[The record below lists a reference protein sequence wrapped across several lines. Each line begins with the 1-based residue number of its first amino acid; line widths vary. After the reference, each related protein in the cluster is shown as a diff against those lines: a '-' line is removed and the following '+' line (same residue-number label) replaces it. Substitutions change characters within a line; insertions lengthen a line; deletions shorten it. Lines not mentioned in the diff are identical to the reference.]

1 MLDRDLLYQKFIV
14 EDKSVEEVAKYF
26 NTTIGSIN
34 YWNKKYNFHKRKEW
48 KNEEIEYLKENFS
61 SEPIGE
67 IARKLNRNVSAVI
80 LKSRRLRI
88 GSISANMDNLSA
100 YQLGKALG
108 IQARDVVNFINKYGL
123 KARKV
128 KLIKRRVYRIKLSN
142 FWKWAELNKDK
153 IHWEKVE
160 KNILGKEPPW
170 VDDARKEIDIAN
182 KKKYTKWSEYEKDK
196 LRFYYN
202 KGLTYKEIANKLNR
216 GIATVQAMRKK
227 MGLPNKTIEL
237 KWQDEEIGILI
248 DMAFKGYK
256 DEEIA
261 EELGRSK
268 KMVVYKKANLREKGI
283 LPNFRKIKKLSQP
296 VSKNDNSINSNSL

>member
-48 KNEEIEYLKENFS
+48 KNEEIEYLKENFG
-61 SEPIGE
+61 SEPIEE
-67 IARKLNRNVSAVI
+67 IARKLNRSVSAVL

-88 GSISANMDNLSA
+88 GSISANMDNLNTV
-100 YQLGKALG
+100 QLGDALG

-170 VDDARKEIDIAN
+170 VDDARKEIDIAT

-196 LRFYYN
+196 LKFYYN

-227 MGLPNKTIEL
+227 MGLPNKIIEL
-237 KWQDEEIGILI
+237 KWQDEEVEILI
-248 DMAFKGYK
+248 DMAFKGYT
-256 DEEIA
+256 DEQMA

-268 KMVVYKKANLREKGI
+268 KMITNKKQSLRKQGI
-283 LPNFRKIKKLSQP
+283 LPDFRHKRSCSSRQTK
-296 VSKNDNSINSNSL
+296 SNSTNSSSL

>member
-48 KNEEIEYLKENFS
+48 KNEEIEYLKENFG
-61 SEPIGE
+61 SEPIEE
-67 IARKLNRNVSAVI
+67 IARKLNRSVSAVL

-88 GSISANMDNLSA
+88 GSISANMDNLNTV
-100 YQLGKALG
+100 QLGDALG
-108 IQARDVVNFINKYGL
+108 IQAKDVISFITKYGL

-128 KLIKRRVYRIKLSN
+128 KLIKRKVYRIKLSN
-142 FWKWAELNKDK
+142 FWKWAELNKNR
-153 IHWEKVE
+153 IHWDKVE
-160 KNILGKEPPW
+160 KNVLGKEPPW
-170 VDDARKEIDIAN
+170 VDDARKETDITS
-182 KKKYTKWSEYEKDK
+182 KKKYSKWSKYEKDK
-196 LRFYYN
+196 LKFYYN
-202 KGLTYKEIANKLNR
+202 KGLTYKEIANRLNR

-227 MGLPNKTIEL
+227 MGLPNKIIEL
-237 KWQDEEIGILI
+237 KWQDEEIEILI

-283 LPNFRKIKKLSQP
+283 LPDFRHKRSCSSRQTK
-296 VSKNDNSINSNSL
+296 SNSTNSSSL

>member
-1 MLDRDLLYQKFIV
+1 MLDKDLLYQKFIV

-34 YWNKKYNFHKRKEW
+34 YWNKKYNFHKRKKW
-48 KNEEIEYLKENFS
+48 SNEDIVYLKENFGS
-61 SEPIGE
+61 KQIEE
-67 IARKLNRNVSAVI
+67 IAKELNRSVDAI
-80 LKSRRLRI
+80 LIKSRKLRI
-88 GSISANMDNLSA
+88 GSISANMDNLNTV
-100 YQLGKALG
+100 QLGDALG
-108 IQARDVVNFINKYGL
+108 IQAKDVISFITKHGL

-128 KLIKRRVYRIKLSN
+128 KLIKRKVYRIKLSN
-142 FWKWAELNKDK
+142 FWKWAELNKNR
-153 IHWEKVE
+153 IHWDKVE
-160 KNILGKEPPW
+160 KNVLGKEPPW
-170 VDDARKEIDIAN
+170 VDDARKEVDIAT

-202 KGLTYKEIANKLNR
+202 KGLTYKEIANRLNR
-216 GIATVQAMRKK
+216 GIATVRAMRKK
-227 MGLPNKTIEL
+227 MGLPNKIIEL
-237 KWQDEEIGILI
+237 KWQDEEVEILI

>member
-48 KNEEIEYLKENFS
+48 KNEEIEYLKENFGS
-61 SEPIGE
+61 QPIEE

-88 GSISANMDNLSA
+88 GSISANMDNLNTV
-100 YQLGKALG
+100 QLGDALG
-108 IQARDVVNFINKYGL
+108 IQAKDVISFITKYGL

-160 KNILGKEPPW
+160 KNIQSGPSMK
-170 VDDARKEIDIAN
+170 R
-182 KKKYTKWSEYEKDK
+182 TS
-196 LRFYYN
+196 
-202 KGLTYKEIANKLNR
+202 
-216 GIATVQAMRKK
+216 
-227 MGLPNKTIEL
+227 
-237 KWQDEEIGILI
+237 
-248 DMAFKGYK
+248 
-256 DEEIA
+256 
-261 EELGRSK
+261 
-268 KMVVYKKANLREKGI
+268 
-283 LPNFRKIKKLSQP
+283 
-296 VSKNDNSINSNSL
+296 

>member
-1 MLDRDLLYQKFIV
+1 MLDRDLLYKKFII
-14 EDKSVEEVAKYF
+14 EDKTIKEVAEELNVTPKAVF
-26 NTTIGSIN
+26 
-34 YWNKKYNFHKRKEW
+34 YWNQKYNFHKRKEW
-48 KNEEIEYLKENFS
+48 KNEEIEYLKENFG
-61 SEPIGE
+61 SEPIEE
-67 IARKLNRNVSAVI
+67 IARKLNRSVSAVI
-80 LKSRRLRI
+80 LKSRRLRM

-108 IQARDVVNFINKYGL
+108 IQARDVISFITKYGL

-128 KLIKRRVYRIKLSN
+128 KLIKRKVYRIKLNN
-142 FWKWAELNKDK
+142 FWKWAELNKNR
-153 IHWEKVE
+153 IHWDKVE
-160 KNILGKEPPW
+160 KNVLGKEPPW
-170 VDDARKEIDIAN
+170 VDDARKEIDIAT

-196 LRFYYN
+196 LKFYYN
-202 KGLTYKEIANKLNR
+202 KGLTYKEIANRLNR

-227 MGLPNKTIEL
+227 MGLPNKIIEL
-237 KWQDEEIGILI
+237 KWQDEEIEILI

-283 LPNFRKIKKLSQP
+283 LPDFRHKRSCSSRQTK
-296 VSKNDNSINSNSL
+296 SNSTNSSSL

>member
-1 MLDRDLLYQKFIV
+1 MLDRDLLYKKFIV

-48 KNEEIEYLKENFS
+48 KNEEIEYLKENFG
-61 SEPIGE
+61 SEPIEE
-67 IARKLNRNVSAVI
+67 IARKLNRSVSAVL

-88 GSISANMDNLSA
+88 GSISANMDNLNTV
-100 YQLGKALG
+100 QLGDALG
-108 IQARDVVNFINKYGL
+108 IQAKDVICFITKYGL

-128 KLIKRRVYRIKLSN
+128 KLIKRKVYRIKLSN
-142 FWKWAELNKDK
+142 FWKWAELNRNR
-153 IHWEKVE
+153 IHWDKVE
-160 KNILGKEPPW
+160 KNVLGKEPPW
-170 VDDARKEIDIAN
+170 VDDARKETDITS
-182 KKKYTKWSEYEKDK
+182 KKKYSKWSKYEKDK
-196 LRFYYN
+196 LKFYYN
-202 KGLTYKEIANKLNR
+202 KGLTYKEIANRLNR

-227 MGLPNKTIEL
+227 MGLPNKIIEL
-237 KWQDEEIGILI
+237 KWQDEEIEILI

-283 LPNFRKIKKLSQP
+283 LPDFRHKRSCSSRQTK
-296 VSKNDNSINSNSL
+296 SNSTNSSSL

>member
-67 IARKLNRNVSAVI
+67 IARKLNRSVSAVI
-80 LKSRRLRI
+80 LKSRQLRM

-160 KNILGKEPPW
+160 KNILGKEPQW
-170 VDDARKEIDIAN
+170 VDVARKETDITS
-182 KKKYTKWSEYEKDK
+182 KKKYSKWSKYEKAK
-196 LRFYYN
+196 LKFYYN
-202 KGLTYKEIANKLNR
+202 KGLTYKEIANRLNR
-216 GIATVQAMRKK
+216 GIATVRAMRKK
-227 MGLPNKTIEL
+227 MGLPNKIIEL
-237 KWQDEEIGILI
+237 KWQDEEVEILI